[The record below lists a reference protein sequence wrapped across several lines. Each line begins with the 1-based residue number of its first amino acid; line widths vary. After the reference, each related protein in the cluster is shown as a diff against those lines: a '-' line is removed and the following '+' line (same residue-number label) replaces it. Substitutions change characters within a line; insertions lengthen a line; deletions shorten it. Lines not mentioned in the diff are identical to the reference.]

1 MITRALT
8 LTCTAFVIASAITTT
23 NAANSSLLGSPNCGA
38 ALRSATSITNRADL
52 DIAGTTAF
60 VLTSNAGLQ
69 SYDVSDT
76 SSPLLLDTVAIGSS
90 QRKLIVE
97 DGIAYCMSLT
107 GDLFTIDV
115 SDPADM
121 AVLGQ
126 LTIPAAGSILP
137 LANDFTLSGDLL
149 YVTMTSNDIAPG
161 VGVVSYT
168 EMQVIDISTPSLPAV
183 SSTFLAPSDQ
193 VNGFSQIV
201 IDGSHALISGPYDT
215 NNTGSFT
222 GGVGI
227 WDISDTMNITLEG
240 FLPTTVN
247 MMAKRG
253 DYLYINGSDFKVAD
267 VSDPANPV
275 LISSLSRAGSD
286 MGVSAQG
293 NFALC
298 GDSYYNVANPA
309 NPYLIYN
316 LPAFTSSIIDSR
328 LDGNLIYTLTNFGM
342 EIADLE
348 DCGLVCAADLTGD
361 GNVNFFDISLFLTL
375 YAAQDPSIDYDNS
388 GTVDFF
394 DVDAFLDLYAIGCP

>member
-1 MITRALT
+1 MITRAHT

-23 NAANSSLLGSPNCGA
+23 NAANSSFLGSPSCAA

-76 SSPLLLDTVAIGSS
+76 SAPLLLDTIAIGSS
-90 QRKLIVE
+90 QSKLIVE

-137 LANDFTLSGDLL
+137 IANDFTLSGNLI
-149 YVTMTSNDIAPG
+149 YATINSNDIVPG
-161 VGVVSYT
+161 VGLQSYT

-201 IDGSHALISGPYDT
+201 VDGSHALISGPYDT

-227 WDISDTMNITLEG
+227 WDISDAMNITLEG
-240 FLPTTVN
+240 FLPTSVESMKKQGN
-247 MMAKRG
+247 
-253 DYLYINGSDFKVAD
+253 YLYIDGPGFLIADVSDPSSPTMSSEIPNAGPDMGVSVDGDFAMYEDGYYD
-267 VSDPANPV
+267 VSDPANPS
-275 LISSLSRAGSD
+275 LEFHLSSFSFVILEAK
-286 MGVSAQG
+286 
-293 NFALC
+293 
-298 GDSYYNVANPA
+298 
-309 NPYLIYN
+309 
-316 LPAFTSSIIDSR
+316 
-328 LDGNLIYTLTNFGM
+328 LDGNLIYALTNFGL
-342 EIADLE
+342 EIADLD
-348 DCGLVCAADLTGD
+348 DCSLVCAADLTGD
-361 GNVNFFDISLFLTL
+361 GNTDFFDISLFLSL
-375 YAAQDPSIDYDNS
+375 YNAQDPSVDYDNN